1 MGKSMIG
8 SVTASVV
15 SAHTGVECD
24 REFTASVSA
33 HTKWKKKMATCTEAW
48 LHINSN
54 FARSKHAPLR
64 SKNSQ
69 IMKELS

>member
-33 HTKWKKKMATCTEAW
+33 HTKWKKKW
-48 LHINSN
+48 LHAQRLGYTSIVTLLALNMPHSG
-54 FARSKHAPLR
+54 RRIVKL
-64 SKNSQ
+64 
-69 IMKELS
+69 